1 MMFMATDGPPRL
13 TGQYM
18 MFIATDRPSWLTR
31 FPEVPTIETTA
42 TENTSGGR
50 ACVMGILV
58 AA

>member
-1 MMFMATDGPPRL
+1 MATDGPPRL